1 MPGRQ
6 LADLAHLV
14 EFCTRYFRKFCQ
26 LRHGFKQTGTLTVC
40 DGFQGHSSRFSMY
53 RQRLGT
59 GAITCVTG
67 IPAESL
73 DKNRTDHPFDLGTA
87 YLSYTL
93 SIKRLSKLIL
103 G

>member
-1 MPGRQ
+1 
-6 LADLAHLV
+6 
-14 EFCTRYFRKFCQ
+14 
-26 LRHGFKQTGTLTVC
+26 
-40 DGFQGHSSRFSMY
+40 MY